1 MVSVRLYSPQSY
13 LRRKGIGLRSDHSSS
28 HKASAFECLPWLRD
42 MPPGIRNI
50 ICQTRHGTCRLF
62 FCHSGEKRGEI
73 CSDPWDRCCIS
84 NAEEE
89 KKNKPVET

>member
-1 MVSVRLYSPQSY
+1 MEVLFLCAVLSCLVPL
-13 LRRKGIGLRSDHSSS
+13 SSG
-28 HKASAFECLPWLRD
+28 D
-42 MPPGIRNI
+42 IPPGIRNI